1 MVNGRRINLRYAHP
15 GGHNPPIIVIHG
27 NQTAA
32 VSNHYVRYLEKTF
45 RRVLDL
51 QGTPVRVEFKSSENP
66 FSRVKKKDERNSPR
80 RNRSG
85 RLRSEEHTSE
95 LQSRGHIVCRLLL
108 EKKNYTITY

>member
-1 MVNGRRINLRYAHP
+1 MVNGRRIKLRYAHP

-32 VSNHYVRYLEKTF
+32 VPNHYVRYLEKTF

-66 FSRVKKKDERNSPR
+66 FSRV
-80 RNRSG
+80 
-85 RLRSEEHTSE
+85 RSEEHTSE
-95 LQSRGHIVCRLLL
+95 LQSRGHLVCRLLL
-108 EKKNYTITY
+108 EKKNLSSLS